1 MKYIID
7 VTNIKY
13 SITVYVRLPPI
24 IVNADYSIFNDLIG
38 FLRYFISR
46 IGCKIFLQNFLKL
59 VVFKCQVICH
69 VCPALIRASS
79 GFLLCINYVMWTSLI
94 QNSFLLSFSTFFLQ
108 IGESC
113 DTKLMH
119 LTISPFAFTSKK
131 KKKKSNP
138 FS

>member
-79 GFLLCINYVMWTSLI
+79 GFLLCIELCYVDFT
-94 QNSFLLSFSTFFLQ
+94 N
-108 IGESC
+108 
-113 DTKLMH
+113 TKL
-119 LTISPFAFTSKK
+119 ISPLLQYLLFANRRKL
-131 KKKKSNP
+131 
-138 FS
+138 